1 MGYLRQKKQQKRE
14 NIFLAAMMVMLA
26 ALTALSFTEH
36 GIDCKY
42 FNLFH
47 LFCLAS
53 VLMIYSLWRKKFK
66 SVLVFAFLLLIS
78 YTSLAAYANIFL
90 SDKFEGQQILELSF
104 NKKQKL
110 SDTLDKEN
118 IKAAG
123 TIILAQH
130 YKASYAVVEHNTPIT
145 LIQVDFSNAS
155 LSDYPLIFRH
165 LNEFIAQNDNP
176 VIIFGEFGIPA
187 WSKSFKN
194 FIETSNLS
202 VKNRLLFNPDMAF
215 DIFSIPGFYVLGFK
229 EMGIIDL
236 DVVNANNT
244 KNIKFLV
251 SFNPEK
257 P

>member
-1 MGYLRQKKQQKRE
+1 MGYLSQKKQQKRE
-14 NIFLAAMMVMLA
+14 NIFLAVMMVIVA
-26 ALTALSFTEH
+26 ALTALSFTEQ

-47 LFCLAS
+47 LFCL
-53 VLMIYSLWRKKFK
+53 VGILMLYSLWRKKFK
-66 SVLVFAFLLLIS
+66 SVLAFAILLIIN

-90 SDKFEGQQILELSF
+90 SDKFEGGQTLELSF

-110 SDTLDKEN
+110 SDILDKEN

-130 YKASYAVVEHNTPIT
+130 YKASYAVVDHNTPIT
-145 LIQVDFSNAS
+145 LIQVDFSNANH
-155 LSDYPLIFRH
+155 SDYPLIFRH
-165 LNEFIAQNDNP
+165 LNEFITQNDNP

-187 WSKSFKN
+187 WSKPFKN
-194 FIETSNLS
+194 FIEISNLS
-202 VKNRLLFNPDMAF
+202 VKNRLLFNPDIKF
-215 DIFSIPGFYVLGFK
+215 DFFSIPGFYVLGFR
-229 EMGIIDL
+229 EMGLVDL
-236 DVVNANNT
+236 DIVTTDNAKT
-244 KNIKFLV
+244 VKFLV